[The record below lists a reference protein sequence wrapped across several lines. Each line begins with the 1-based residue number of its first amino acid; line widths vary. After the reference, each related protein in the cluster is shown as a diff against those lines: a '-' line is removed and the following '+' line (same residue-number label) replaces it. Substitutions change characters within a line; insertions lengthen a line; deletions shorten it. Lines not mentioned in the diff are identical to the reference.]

1 MQEYLGFHNTI
12 RPLECLIYLT
22 SGDAAGV
29 TAKVSSGTP
38 SATIYL
44 GRSLIDTVSNYMDT
58 LLKTNGD
65 LDLKV
70 KNMNNDLSDLNLEST
85 SLTKKVESLRERYQK
100 RFGAMEAAVSQLKDT
115 GEYLT
120 SFMDS
125 WTAGLKK

>member
-1 MQEYLGFHNTI
+1 MSGSSGTYYMT
-12 RPLECLIYLT
+12 T
-22 SGDAAGV
+22 GDAAGV
-29 TAKVSSGTP
+29 TAKVTSGSP

-65 LDLKV
+65 LDTKV
-70 KNMNNDLSDLNLEST
+70 KNMNNDLTELNLET
-85 SLTKKVESLRERYQK
+85 QNLTKQMESLRERYQK
-100 RFGAMEAAVSQLKDT
+100 RFGAMESAVSQLKDT

-125 WTAGLKK
+125 WTASLKK

>member
-1 MQEYLGFHNTI
+1 MSGSSGTY
-12 RPLECLIYLT
+12 YLT
-22 SGDAAGV
+22 SGNAAGV
-29 TAKVSSGTP
+29 TATVSSGSP

-44 GRSLIDTVSNYMDT
+44 GCSLINSVSDYVDT

-70 KNMNNDLSDLNLEST
+70 KNMNDDLSDLNLET
-85 SLTKKVESLRERYQK
+85 TNLTKQMESLRERYQK